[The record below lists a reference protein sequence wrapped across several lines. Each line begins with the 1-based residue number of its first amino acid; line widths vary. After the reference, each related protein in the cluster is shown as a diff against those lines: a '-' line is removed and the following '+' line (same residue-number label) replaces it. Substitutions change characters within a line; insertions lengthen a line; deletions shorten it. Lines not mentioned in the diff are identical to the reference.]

1 MEPDKVSPLSS
12 HCTATSVAA
21 QNNEQQQKCWFV
33 MRDLKRSNT
42 KLPAYKQLEKEEIEV
57 FTPMKWQLV
66 VCKGKR
72 IRTEVPFIQD
82 LLFVHST
89 KERLDPIV
97 VKTATLQYRY
107 LRGGGYREPLIV
119 KEKDMERFMNA
130 VRTADKPIYYQP
142 GELTPSMYGKRIRII
157 GGPLNNFEGYLLSI
171 RGSRVKRLLVDLP
184 NLLTVGVEVN
194 PEYIQFI
201 NE

>member
-1 MEPDKVSPLSS
+1 MEPGKVASLSS
-12 HCTATSVAA
+12 DCTANEVVA
-21 QNNEQQQKCWFV
+21 QNDGQQQKCWFV
-33 MRDLKRSNT
+33 MRDLKRPNT
-42 KLPAYKQLEKEEIEV
+42 KLPAYKQLSKEEIEV
-57 FTPMKWQLV
+57 FTPMKWQLI

-72 IRTEVPFIQD
+72 IRTEVPLIQD

-89 KERLDPIV
+89 RERLDPIV
-97 VKTATLQYRY
+97 TKTATLQYRY

-157 GGPLNNFEGYLLSI
+157 GGPLNNFEGYLLSV

-201 NE
+201 KE

>member
-1 MEPDKVSPLSS
+1 
-12 HCTATSVAA
+12 
-21 QNNEQQQKCWFV
+21 
-33 MRDLKRSNT
+33 MRDLKRSNA
-42 KLPAYKQLEKEEIEV
+42 KLPAYKQLGNENIEV

-66 VCKGKR
+66 VCQGKR
-72 IRTEVPFIQD
+72 MRMEVPFIQD

-89 KERLDPIV
+89 RDELDPIV
-97 VKTATLQYRY
+97 EKTATLQYRY
-107 LRGGGYREPLIV
+107 LHGGKYREPLIV

-130 VRTADKPIYYQP
+130 VRSVDKPIYYRP
-142 GELTPSMYGKRIRII
+142 SELTLAMYGKRIRII
-157 GGPLNNFEGYLLSI
+157 GGPLNNFEGYLLSV